1 MPFPPDE
8 SAEDQWVDD
17 HAGPLVRPF
26 ALARGRTTPATG
38 KFDLISIVIAT
49 RSAPT
54 HEVGMGPE
62 HLAIVSLIQRPLS
75 VAEVAAH
82 LKLPLG
88 TVRVLLGD
96 LLERQL
102 LRVREPR
109 PTSKLPDDDL
119 FEAVISGLKAL

>member
-1 MPFPPDE
+1 MSSPPDE
-8 SAEDQWVDD
+8 SAQDQWVDD

-26 ALARGRTTPATG
+26 ALAGGRTTPATG
-38 KFDLISIVIAT
+38 KFDLISTVIAT
-49 RSAPT
+49 RTAPT
-54 HEVGMGPE
+54 QEVGLGPE
-62 HLAIVSLIQRPLS
+62 HHAIVTLIQRPMS

-88 TVRVLLGD
+88 TIRVLLGD

-109 PTSKLPDDDL
+109 PTSRLPDDDL

>member
-1 MPFPPDE
+1 
-8 SAEDQWVDD
+8 
-17 HAGPLVRPF
+17 
-26 ALARGRTTPATG
+26 
-38 KFDLISIVIAT
+38 
-49 RSAPT
+49 
-54 HEVGMGPE
+54 MGPE